1 MLKIH
6 YSFSCLVEI
15 LPKCIEAS
23 HLINLDLLTT
33 LYFLIMV
40 CLDIKVFLNQ
50 PLILWL
56 DLAYFLSHTLSHIFI
71 LLSLEQACQVQTTL
85 RVAKATNTAEGFSR
99 KSAQKFLSKLHLTKL
114 RG

>member
-1 MLKIH
+1 MTTWLNSKLQCDAILNNVFGLFFYGFMLKIH

-56 DLAYFLSHTLSHIFI
+56 DLAYFLAHTLTHIFI

-85 RVAKATNTAEGFSR
+85 RVA
-99 KSAQKFLSKLHLTKL
+99 
-114 RG
+114 